1 VWAKL
6 FYDAGDKIGREFR
19 VNEENMTGYATQAG
33 FTNIYHK
40 KFKLP
45 HGPWPK
51 DKKLKDMGM
60 FVGLYMDISLD
71 GFAIYPIGQIL
82 GWTFEEVQILVA
94 KMRSSIKNQR
104 NMTNSDMCVP
114 LGSEIGAGILTRDR
128 HMIYGQKP
136 ENPVASTPVPAQA
149 STTPAATAPATA
161 APATTASA
169 TKAPVAESSSAV
181 AAPAE
186 ASTSAEGTPAE
197 T

>member
-1 VWAKL
+1 MA
-6 FYDAGDKIGREFR
+6 
-19 VNEENMTGYATQAG
+19 GYATQAG

-104 NMTNSDMCVP
+104 NMTNSDM
-114 LGSEIGAGILTRDR
+114 